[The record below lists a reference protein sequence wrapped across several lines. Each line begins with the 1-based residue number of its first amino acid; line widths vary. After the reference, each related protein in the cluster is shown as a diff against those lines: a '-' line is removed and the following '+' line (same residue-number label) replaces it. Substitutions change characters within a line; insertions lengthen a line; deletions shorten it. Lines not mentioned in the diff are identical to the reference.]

1 MGKLIYS
8 MSTSADGFIEGPDGD
23 FSWGEPD
30 EELFRFHTDRVRQLG
45 AHLCGR
51 RLYETMLYW
60 ETADHD
66 SALGALEREFGE
78 IWQRL
83 PKVVFST
90 TLESVEGNA
99 RLARDSVREEV
110 RRLEEEVEGDLEVGG
125 AALAAGCIELDL
137 VDEYR
142 IFVHPVIVGG
152 GKPFFPPTHA
162 SSSSSSSKRARSPP
176 ASSTC
181 ATAGP
186 GEVEPGPAP
195 LGDRARSGTEYREI
209 PQERELSGSGRGT
222 P

>member
-60 ETADHD
+60 ETADQG
-66 SALGALEREFGE
+66 SALGAPEREFAA

-90 TLESVEGNA
+90 TLESVDGNA
-99 RLARDSVREEV
+99 RLAGDSIPEEV
-110 RRLEEEVEGDLEVGG
+110 RRLEGEVDGDLEVGG

-142 IFVHPVIVGG
+142 IFVYPVIVGG

-162 SSSSSSSKRARSPP
+162 SLELELVETRSF
-176 ASSTC
+176 ASR
-181 ATAGP
+181 
-186 GEVEPGPAP
+186 VVY
-195 LGDRARSGTEYREI
+195 LRYRRSR
-209 PQERELSGSGRGT
+209 QD
-222 P
+222 